1 MDDDVWWKPSKRVT
15 IFLAIIIGILGII
28 GLNILA
34 LSAPIT

>member
-1 MDDDVWWKPSKRVT
+1 MDDGVWWKPSKRVT
-15 IFLAIIIGILGII
+15 IMLAIIIGILGFI

>member
-1 MDDDVWWKPSKRVT
+1 MDDVVWWKPSERVM
-15 IFLAIIIGILGII
+15 ILLAIIIGILGFI

>member
-1 MDDDVWWKPSKRVT
+1 MDDGVWWKPSKRVT
-15 IFLAIIIGILGII
+15 ITLAIIIVILGFI

>member
-1 MDDDVWWKPSKRVT
+1 L
-15 IFLAIIIGILGII
+15 LAIIIGILGII

>member
-1 MDDDVWWKPSKRVT
+1 MDDDVWWKPSKRAT
-15 IFLAIIIGILGII
+15 ILLAIIIGILGII